1 MAVIKYELYPKPH
14 KLSHFVA
21 LHCTVCNK
29 NEWRSSKWQEKGPK
43 NLRILHCRPFFSERN
58 VKQTQTSCNSVL
70 THFFS
75 ALISF
80 ESLFAI
86 FFSGYI
92 IVTSYGF
99 YQHDFTQFSLQVHD
113 LLINF
118 KLPYLVSIPLII
130 LCIKQQ

>member
-1 MAVIKYELYPKPH
+1 MLLLSSNVTKIMAVIKYELYPKPH

-43 NLRILHCRPFFSERN
+43 NLRILQCRPFFSERN

-99 YQHDFTQFSLQVHD
+99 ISMILH
-113 LLINF
+113 NF
-118 KLPYLVSIPLII
+118 HFRFMTCL
-130 LCIKQQ
+130 

>member
-1 MAVIKYELYPKPH
+1 MLLLSSNVTKIMAVIKYELYPKPH
-14 KLSHFVA
+14 KLSHFVD
-21 LHCTVCNK
+21 LHYTVCNK

-86 FFSGYI
+86 FFLKLHYRYI
-92 IVTSYGF
+92 LHMAFISMIL
-99 YQHDFTQFSLQVHD
+99 H
-113 LLINF
+113 NF
-118 KLPYLVSIPLII
+118 HFRFMTCL
-130 LCIKQQ
+130 